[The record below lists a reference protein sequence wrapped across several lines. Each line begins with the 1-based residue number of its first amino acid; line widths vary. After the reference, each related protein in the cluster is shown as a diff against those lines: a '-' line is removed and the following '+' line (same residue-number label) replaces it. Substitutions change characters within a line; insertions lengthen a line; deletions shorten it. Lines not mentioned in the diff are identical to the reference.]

1 MKYKINTQTTMEMTR
16 TGERRGCSQH
26 TGGFMWVLAA
36 LYGTSLNHCSNIKE
50 LFNLFIISS
59 GNAQASFC
67 AHKGPGAA
75 SKGTGTL

>member
-1 MKYKINTQTTMEMTR
+1 
-16 TGERRGCSQH
+16 
-26 TGGFMWVLAA
+26 MWVLSA
-36 LYGTSLNHCSNIKE
+36 LYGTSLNHSSNIKE